1 MLGFKIIQINKSDI
15 SLGILSSQVVRET
28 IFLGKIL
35 EVHIKVYEFINTFDR
50 YKQQRN
56 WTNTSLSV

>member
-1 MLGFKIIQINKSDI
+1 VLGFKIIQINKSDI

-50 YKQQRN
+50 
-56 WTNTSLSV
+56 